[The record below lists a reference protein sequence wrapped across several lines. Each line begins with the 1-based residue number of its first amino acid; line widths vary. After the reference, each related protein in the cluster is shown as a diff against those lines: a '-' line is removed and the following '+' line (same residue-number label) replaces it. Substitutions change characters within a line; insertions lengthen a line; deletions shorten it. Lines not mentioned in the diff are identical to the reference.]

1 MAMSSPVSVRKYTKL
16 GPVLP
21 LVMTWLCNPFYLCSR
36 HGKYFNDLTLTEVS
50 SLSTRIPCNLTLIQW
65 PLLKEEEEVQ
75 GDKKIVLFE
84 LDLTFHH
91 FLLAISGWDIIITII
106 IIFIF
111 LYLLLFFF
119 FMRNPI
125 EQDGCTSRACE
136 IFG

>member
-1 MAMSSPVSVRKYTKL
+1 M
-16 GPVLP
+16 
-21 LVMTWLCNPFYLCSR
+21 
-36 HGKYFNDLTLTEVS
+36 
-50 SLSTRIPCNLTLIQW
+50 
-65 PLLKEEEEVQ
+65 Q